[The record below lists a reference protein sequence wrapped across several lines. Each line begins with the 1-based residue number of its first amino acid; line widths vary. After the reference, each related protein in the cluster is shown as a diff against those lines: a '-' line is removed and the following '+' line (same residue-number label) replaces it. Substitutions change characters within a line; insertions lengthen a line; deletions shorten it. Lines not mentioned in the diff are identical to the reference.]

1 LIQRGRFVLG
11 LGAIE
16 LIIALSRL
24 RLQVPPGVPGGDPGG
39 RIHRTLAQV
48 AAALPSDATVVSR
61 YDAGAVW
68 SACPG
73 KSRTAGWQ
81 DPLVAIRFRT
91 AADARTVVASA
102 DAALTSLGWAPVPDV
117 QDVVWSKRAGD
128 ASVVG
133 LARLSPPGSDGAG
146 HGWILTA
153 SATVPGPHRTS
164 AC

>member
-1 LIQRGRFVLG
+1 MLG

-39 RIHRTLAQV
+39 RIHGTLAQV

-68 SACPG
+68 WACPG
-73 KSRTAGWQ
+73 KSWTAGRQ

-91 AADARTVVASA
+91 AADARTVVANT
-102 DAALTSLGWAPVPDV
+102 DAALTSLGWAPVPDLK
-117 QDVVWSKRAGD
+117 DAVWSKVAGD
-128 ASVVG
+128 A
-133 LARLSPPGSDGAG
+133 AGAG
-146 HGWILTA
+146 EDH
-153 SATVPGPHRTS
+153 SVPELL
-164 AC
+164 